1 MHTFVTSLSLSIFL
15 SVLGVGSLCAHET
28 SEAKERWVSVTG
40 TGEVEATPDV
50 AVLKLGVIS
59 TGKTTALA
67 TEVNNKSIRRIINV
81 LKDKGIE
88 DDDYETSR
96 FQLIPQRQ
104 YRKGEPPKIT
114 GFQVSNLLIVR
125 IYELG
130 MVGQVMQAAIDA
142 GGNNFE
148 SLSYMLEEEKE
159 IVEEARVRALEDAVE
174 KAELMCNVLDVAL
187 GKPLSIQEIR
197 RGGHSNYSPMMMESA
212 DALRSSVPVKGPSH
226 LRKVCEVQVKFS
238 IK

>member
-1 MHTFVTSLSLSIFL
+1 MHTILTSLNLSICL
-15 SVLGVGSLCAHET
+15 CILGLGSLGAHDP
-28 SEAKERWVSVTG
+28 SESKDRWVSVTG
-40 TGEVEATPDV
+40 KGEIEAAPDV

-67 TEVNNKSIRRIINV
+67 TEVNSKSIRRIINV

-130 MVGQVMQAAIDA
+130 EVGQVMQAAIDA

-148 SLSYMLEEEKE
+148 SLSYTLKDEKE
-159 IVEEARVRALEDAVE
+159 IMEEARVRALEDAVE
-174 KAELMCNVLDVAL
+174 KAELMCDVLDVVL

-197 RGGHSNYSPMMMESA
+197 RGGHTNYSPMMMESA
-212 DALRSSVPVKGPSH
+212 DALRTSVPVKGPSN

>member
-1 MHTFVTSLSLSIFL
+1 MPKYTLFL
-15 SVLGVGSLCAHET
+15 CFFLIKSPLTILFAHEE
-28 SEAKERWVSVTG
+28 SEVTKRWISVTG
-40 TGEVEATPDV
+40 NGEVEAAPDL
-50 AVLKLGVIS
+50 AILRLGVFS
-59 TGKTTALA
+59 TAKSASLA
-67 TEVNNKSIRRIINV
+67 TETNSQSVSRIISI
-81 LKDKGIE
+81 LSKLGID
-88 DDDYETSR
+88 DDDYETTR
-96 FQLIPQRQ
+96 FQLTPQTQ
-104 YRKGEPPKIT
+104 YRKGQSPLIT
-114 GFQVSNLLIVR
+114 GYRVSNSLAVR
-125 IYELG
+125 IYDLDR
-130 MVGQVMQAAIDA
+130 VGEIMQAAIDA